1 MKLNIEINFDV
12 FNDYIGLEYFCKFFN
27 IILIC
32 FTLEIGKIETWWGT
46 ISFNLLNSYSL
57 KLLYF
62 NYKYPKIDSI

>member
-32 FTLEIGKIETWWGT
+32 FTLEIGKIET
-46 ISFNLLNSYSL
+46 
-57 KLLYF
+57 
-62 NYKYPKIDSI
+62 